1 MTHHARESSHAFA
14 SVACFKL
21 VLPVEREPTPACVV
35 LGFMAVAWGS
45 KEFLAELGD
54 VEKLLS
60 FSPNPQLQASLVSVL
75 LKKLQSAEN
84 LVAGEYVQM
93 LQALEQCMLDEET
106 KKGLSE
112 AILLR
117 ASGGSGESG
126 HKLVKV
132 PQVLKNP
139 VAYLT
144 KGEIVSLMQG
154 DIKDVPMVIARRLR
168 LVGLTSLKEST
179 KKAAVTLHVQA
190 HLWQNLPQPT
200 ADRIYSMA
208 GEIQDLFL
216 SLSYQAAVAPFK
228 TYPDDPKDLGPAW
241 ISKAYGGDQPSCASL
256 PQLTVLGKSC
266 PVRTTSRLLKSGSGH
281 MSSSMNMLGMECKQ
295 KTWLE
300 LMKEKVAEAEEEAK
314 AKQLCL
320 ASSPAHMPSRDEV
333 MKQLQ
338 LVTAETETPTTSG
351 ALQVPP
357 TTATPG
363 SSTEQAVPKDVSLP
377 LPNDAKS
384 LEQYEAEALEQLE
397 SKKKSGNKS
406 TKDPQAKSK
415 GKAIMKKPAA
425 KAGTDAGIHVAAAK
439 KATKKPCGK
448 SAATKGNTE
457 NKLTCYGCAR
467 CRGNVL
473 GCENCNFDGFTGAR
487 LNGRAAWR
495 QYMEDRKVKASDKK
509 KDK

>member
-1 MTHHARESSHAFA
+1 MHVNPRMHLLRLLASSLSFPLNENRPL
-14 SVACFKL
+14 L
-21 VLPVEREPTPACVV
+21 VLSLVSWLW
-35 LGFMAVAWGS
+35 LGEAKNSWPNLVMS
-45 KEFLAELGD
+45 KSFC
-54 VEKLLS
+54 
-60 FSPNPQLQASLVSVL
+60 FSPNPQLQASLVTAL

-84 LVAGEYVQM
+84 SVVGEYVQ
-93 LQALEQCMLDEET
+93 LLHALEQCKLDEET

-179 KKAAVTLHVQA
+179 KKAAVTLQVQA

-200 ADRIYSMA
+200 PDRIYSMA
-208 GEIQDLFL
+208 GDFQDLFL

-266 PVRTTSRLLKSGSGH
+266 PIRTTSRLLKSGSGH

-314 AKQLCL
+314 AKQTMLGL
-320 ASSPAHMPSRDEV
+320 
-333 MKQLQ
+333 L
-338 LVTAETETPTTSG
+338 
-351 ALQVPP
+351 
-357 TTATPG
+357 PG
-363 SSTEQAVPKDVSLP
+363 TH
-377 LPNDAKS
+377 
-384 LEQYEAEALEQLE
+384 ALERRGQE
-397 SKKKSGNKS
+397 
-406 TKDPQAKSK
+406 
-415 GKAIMKKPAA
+415 
-425 KAGTDAGIHVAAAK
+425 AAAVGDCRDRDTDYFRCF
-439 KATKKPCGK
+439 ASP
-448 SAATKGNTE
+448 SHD
-457 NKLTCYGCAR
+457 CYPGQ
-467 CRGNVL
+467 L
-473 GCENCNFDGFTGAR
+473 D
-487 LNGRAAWR
+487 
-495 QYMEDRKVKASDKK
+495 
-509 KDK
+509 